1 LFPKD
6 WQGGLQG
13 WNANTSQS
21 NVKEEKAMT
30 PDKAM
35 SLANDLEC
43 TIATLREIA
52 DELRTAYTDNDY
64 RDYGDAEQEAAPSE
78 APTPKPPSLEEVR
91 AILADKSRNGASAR
105 IKELLGKY
113 DAEKL
118 SEVSPDDYI
127 ALLKD
132 AEGIVNG

>member
-1 LFPKD
+1 
-6 WQGGLQG
+6 
-13 WNANTSQS
+13 
-21 NVKEEKAMT
+21 MT

-43 TIATLREIA
+43 AIATLRAVA
-52 DELRTAYTDNDY
+52 DELATAYTDSDY
-64 RDYGDAEQEAAPSE
+64 RDYGETEQEAAPSE
-78 APTPKPPSLEEVR
+78 PPSPKPPSLEEVR
-91 AILADKSRNGASAR
+91 AILAGKSRNGASTP

-113 DAEKL
+113 GAERL

-132 AEGIVNG
+132 AEDIGNG